1 MEQKPELDKKAKKV
15 KKEKKVRNSKGQ
27 HFLIMKVIIENAKKY
42 KQENPGAVWKICV
55 KEGSKMYRDSKK

>member
-1 MEQKPELDKKAKKV
+1 MEQKPELDKKV

-27 HFLIMKVIIENAKKY
+27 PLVMKAIIENAKKY
-42 KQENPGAVWKICV
+42 KQENPGTVWKICV